1 MMSYKSLKKILDST
15 FGQGDLGRDG
25 VNYQL
30 SCPFC
35 KSKKKLHV
43 RLDDFRYHCWV
54 CDAKGKNI
62 WKLVSKIR
70 PDLVNI
76 SKLPKMPTSF
86 SLEDQ
91 PEEEKVVLPE
101 RLVPVFR
108 KTRDPD
114 ILSVRKYLGRRGVT
128 LEKMMRWRIMSA
140 TSGKYRRHALIPS
153 FDKTG
158 EINYFVARSID
169 EGSFR
174 YRNAKARKSDI
185 IFNEVDVDFSK
196 TVVLVEGVFDA
207 IKCPENAVPIL
218 GSSLVKNS
226 LLYKRLVRNQTDVI
240 VSLDPDMPEKAYKV
254 SDILLKAGCEVAVC
268 FAPSGKD
275 MGDLTYASALSVL
288 ESAKSYNCYTKLTQ
302 RIGTIRSGSVI

>member
-1 MMSYKSLKKILDST
+1 MMSYKSLKNILDTT
-15 FGQGDLGRDG
+15 FGQGDLARDG

-35 KSKKKLHV
+35 KGKKKLHV

-54 CDAKGKNI
+54 CDAKGRNV

-70 PDLVNI
+70 PDLVSI
-76 SKLPKMPTSF
+76 SNLPKSSTNFIP
-86 SLEDQ
+86 EDQ
-91 PEEEKVVLPE
+91 VKEEKVVLPE

-108 KTRDPD
+108 KSRDPD
-114 ILSVRKYLGRRGVT
+114 ILSVKKYLGKRGVS

-153 FDKTG
+153 FDKEG

-174 YRNAKARKSDI
+174 YRNAKARKSDV

-196 TVVLVEGVFDA
+196 PVVLVEGVFDA
-207 IKCPENAVPIL
+207 IKCPENTVPIL
-218 GSSLVKNS
+218 GSSMVKNS

-240 VSLDPDMPEKAYKV
+240 ISLDPDMPEKAYKI
-254 SDILLKAGCEVAVC
+254 SDILIKAGCEVSVC
-268 FAPSGKD
+268 FAPEGKD
-275 MGDLTYASALSVL
+275 MGDLTYDRALSVL
-288 ESAKSYNCYTKLTQ
+288 ASAKSYNCYTKLTQ